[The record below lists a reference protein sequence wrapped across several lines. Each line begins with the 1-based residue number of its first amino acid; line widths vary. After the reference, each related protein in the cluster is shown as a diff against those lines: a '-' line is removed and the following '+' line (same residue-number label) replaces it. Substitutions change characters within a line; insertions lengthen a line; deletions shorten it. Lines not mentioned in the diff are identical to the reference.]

1 MTVMNHRQIQ
11 NNIITIGTVDLANM
25 QAQFAPI
32 KNVGLRY
39 HDLKLRPFCKYSIL
53 IIQVIEIVLLEIGI
67 CFL

>member
-25 QAQFAPI
+25 QAQFGPI

-39 HDLKLRPFCKYSIL
+39 HDLKPTFCKYYIL
-53 IIQVIEIVLLEIGI
+53 IIQVIKIVLLEIGI